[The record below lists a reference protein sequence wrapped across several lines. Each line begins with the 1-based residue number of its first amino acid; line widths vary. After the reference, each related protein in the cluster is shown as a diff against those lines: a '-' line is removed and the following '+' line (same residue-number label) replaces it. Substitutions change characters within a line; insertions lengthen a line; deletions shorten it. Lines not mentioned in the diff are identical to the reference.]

1 MGILKSLIYGEA
13 PGEVEQNFSDYTE
26 TFGKKP
32 ALITCDMNF
41 INLLPSPIYNC
52 CVKVQ
57 MDVFADPE
65 SPTLISESEASHLA
79 NIRSILSEHIGGRF
93 VGQGVIGATNSAFL
107 MFYIPERQSRVCKK
121 MLTETFTGSFRHV
134 ETDIIY
140 DPEGTQYKKY
150 LYPNAL
156 QKKKISNMK
165 MLRSLKGYGDDGTQ
179 PRPVKF
185 NLVFQNKKM
194 ALSCYSESMEKGFV
208 YRNLIEEEPPEGAVL
223 PRHRLVIEKTIPFDI
238 NLLMLVDDY
247 LLKLAEKYN
256 GEYRSLETDV
266 IEIK

>member
-65 SPTLISESEASHLA
+65 KPTLISESEASHLA

-93 VGQGVIGATNSAFL
+93 VGQGIIGATGTAFL
-107 MFYIPERQSRVCKK
+107 LFYIPERQSRICKK

-134 ETDIIY
+134 ETDIVY
-140 DPEGTQYKKY
+140 DPEGLQYKKY

-156 QKKKISNMK
+156 QKKKISNTK
-165 MLRSLKGYGDDGTQ
+165 MLRTLKGYGDDGSQ

-185 NLVFQNKKM
+185 NIVFQNKKA
-194 ALSCYSESMEKGFV
+194 ALTCYTESMQKGFV
-208 YRNLIEEEPPEGAVL
+208 YRDLIEEAPPEGAVL
-223 PRHRLVIEKTIPFDI
+223 PRHRLVIEKTIPFNID
-238 NLLMLVDDY
+238 LLMLIDDY
-247 LLKLAEKYN
+247 LLKLSEKHN

-266 IEIK
+266 IEI